1 MAFPEHERA
10 RLLAVKGVGPTV
22 IDRLE
27 QIGVDSLEALAKARV
42 DDIVKHV
49 AAMLGASCWKNSPQ
63 ARAAIGAAIACASAA
78 TDAAAADANEAS
90 DQLPKRSKKN

>member
-1 MAFPEHERA
+1 MPFPAHERA

-27 QIGVDSLEALAKARV
+27 QIGVDSLQALAQSRV
-42 DDIVKHV
+42 DDIVKDV

-63 ARAAIGAAIACASAA
+63 ARAAIADAIACASAA